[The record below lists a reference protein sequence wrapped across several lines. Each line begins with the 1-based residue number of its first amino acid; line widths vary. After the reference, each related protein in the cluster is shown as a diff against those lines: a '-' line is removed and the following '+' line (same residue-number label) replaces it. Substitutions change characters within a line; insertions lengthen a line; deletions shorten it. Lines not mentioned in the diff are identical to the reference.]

1 MQYFPSISEGEFHDG
16 CQAFYDTIASALVGT
31 SWLQVAYESDVLSIK
46 KEYII
51 KTPSN
56 LNEKAT
62 DIVQHTNEDLNDD
75 EDHEVR
81 VRKISL
87 VRA

>member
-16 CQAFYDTIASALVGT
+16 CQAFYDTIASALDGN
-31 SWLQVAYESDVLSIK
+31 SWLQVANESDVLSIK

-62 DIVQHTNEDLNDD
+62 DIVQHMNEESIDD
-75 EDHEVR
+75 EDYEVR

-87 VRA
+87 VRV